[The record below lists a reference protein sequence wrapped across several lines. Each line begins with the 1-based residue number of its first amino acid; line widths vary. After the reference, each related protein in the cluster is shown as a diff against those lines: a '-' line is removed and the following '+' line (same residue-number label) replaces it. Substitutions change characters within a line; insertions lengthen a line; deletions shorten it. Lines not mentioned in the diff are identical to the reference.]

1 MGAMKQA
8 DNKNHG
14 GKLRGL
20 LLAAILCLSP
30 SARACDSCAATV
42 AAVAAT
48 STLVGIIT
56 ANTAALTLAIGAAGG
71 GIASNLTATAAATF
85 DAQKSAVEHEG
96 ITKKVIAD
104 KMLAAQNTV
113 NTENLSC
120 RLGTRNTLLAGT
132 KQVAASV
139 RKTNEQSLLNLIYH
153 PNYTPMRLSISHIY
167 RLCQNGQLTP
177 EVFGQKW
184 FNDNQCIDN
193 PRTAHDYLKTSTIL
207 DSSVLVPPTQA
218 QMDILNNPEAN
229 TPAQV
234 QSTFTAL
241 NDKQKKYV
249 GAIRYCENLVIAR
262 LLTQTIRNNDAA
274 ASKNAAAIGQNM
286 GANASV
292 ALLADACN
300 KEVARRTALDPNA
313 PGGMSAGPYRTKLQD
328 NGKKI
333 IDFLVNKRGY
343 DPRLVYAYATDADYD
358 NNNPI
363 GGSANP
369 QIFIS
374 DYLLERYSRDYS
386 LSIKCVNYGDTG
398 TDAVKT
404 KNALACA
411 QNAANYDLAEVT
423 NNANFIA
430 AVSDIGGTGQFNGS
444 TGTPVKPA
452 NYMAPDDFGTLQE
465 ATLAVPG
472 GTASSA
478 LPLAT
483 LLQTFDPP
491 RQVER
496 VAAPPQ
502 AQP

>member
-8 DNKNHG
+8 DNKYHG
-14 GKLRGL
+14 GKLRML
-20 LLAAILCLSP
+20 VLAAILCLSP

-42 AAVAAT
+42 AAALAT
-48 STLVGIIT
+48 SSIIT
-56 ANTAALTLAIGAAGG
+56 AITVYTTELTLAIGMAGG
-71 GIASNLTATAAATF
+71 GIASNLTGTAAATY
-85 DAQKSAVEHEG
+85 DAQKAAAEHDG
-96 ITKKVIAD
+96 IAKKVIAD
-104 KMLAAQNTV
+104 KMLTAQNTV

-139 RKTNEQSLLNLIYH
+139 RKRNEQSLLNLIYH
-153 PNYTPMRLSISHIY
+153 PNYTPMRLAISHIY
-167 RLCQNGQLTP
+167 RLCKNGQLTP
-177 EVFGQKW
+177 DVFGQRW
-184 FNDNQCIDN
+184 FDDNECIDS

-207 DSSVLVPPTQA
+207 DSSILVPPTQA
-218 QMDILNNPEAN
+218 QMDILNNPESN
-229 TPAQV
+229 TTAQV

-262 LLTQTIRNNDAA
+262 LLTQNIRNNDAA

-313 PGGMSAGPYRTKLQD
+313 PGGMSAGPYRTRLLD
-328 NGKKI
+328 NGRKI

-343 DPRLVYAYATDADYD
+343 DPRLVYAYTTDADYD
-358 NNNPI
+358 SNNPI

-404 KNALACA
+404 KNALSCA
-411 QNAANYDLAEVT
+411 QNAATYDLTEVT

-430 AVSDIGGTGQFNGS
+430 AISDISSTGQFNSSGE
-444 TGTPVKPA
+444 TPVKPA
-452 NYMAPDDFGTLQE
+452 SYMAPDDFGTLQE
-465 ATLAVPG
+465 AALAVPG
-472 GTASSA
+472 GTTSPG
-478 LPLAT
+478 LPLAA

-496 VAAPPQ
+496 VTAPSKAHP
-502 AQP
+502 